1 MAWPVTFEQIVDA
14 RHRLAKLLPVT
25 PLRGYAELD
34 RAVGARVFVKHENH
48 QPTCAFKVRNGV
60 AALTAMSDE
69 QKSRGV
75 VCASTGNHGQGV
87 AWAGRALRVRV
98 TVCVPA
104 GANPEKLLAM
114 RDLGA
119 TIVEAG
125 ADYDAAVAKMLD
137 IQREQHMTSVHGV
150 NHPMMPVGAGTMT
163 LEIVEQCREM
173 NVTLDTLIVAIGGGS
188 QAVGAMTVLRKLS
201 PNTRV
206 IGVQTTGAPA
216 QHHAWK
222 TGERRVGPP
231 VTTFADGLATRN
243 AYDLTFD
250 ALREGLSDF
259 ILVTDSQIAS
269 AMRLMMRATH
279 NMTEPAGAAGLAA
292 AVALSEKLAG
302 QTIAIVNCC
311 SNVDTTTLRRVI
323 CEDG

>member
-14 RHRLAKLLPVT
+14 RHRLSPLLPVT

-34 RAVGARVFVKHENH
+34 RAIGARVWVKHENH

-60 AALTAMSDE
+60 AALSAMSDAE
-69 QKSRGV
+69 KSRGV

-87 AWAGRALRVRV
+87 AWAGRALGVRV

-104 GANPEKLLAM
+104 GANPEKLIAM

-119 TIVEAG
+119 AIVESG
-125 ADYDAAVAKMLD
+125 PDYDAAVAKMHD
-137 IQREQHMTSVHGV
+137 IEREQRMTSVHGV

-163 LEIVEQCREM
+163 LEIIEQCQSM

-201 PNTRV
+201 PQTRV
-206 IGVQTTGAPA
+206 IGVQATGAPA

-222 TGERRVGPP
+222 TGQRIPGPP

-250 ALREGLSDF
+250 ALQQGLSDF
-259 ILVTDSQIAS
+259 ILVTDTQIAS

-279 NMTEPAGAAGLAA
+279 NLTEPAGAAGLAA
-292 AVALSEKLAG
+292 AIALSESLTG
-302 QTIAIVNCC
+302 QTLAIVNCG
-311 SNVDTTTLRRVI
+311 SNVDAITLRRVL
-323 CEDG
+323 CEEI